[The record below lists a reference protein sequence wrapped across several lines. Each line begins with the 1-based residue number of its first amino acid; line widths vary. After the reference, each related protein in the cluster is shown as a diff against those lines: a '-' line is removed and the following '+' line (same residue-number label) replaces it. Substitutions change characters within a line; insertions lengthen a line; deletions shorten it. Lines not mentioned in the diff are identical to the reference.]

1 MRDLRSLLADVTDC
15 IGFFTRL
22 PVSGTAAPD
31 RAFAPALWAAPVAG
45 LVVAL
50 VGILFMAIAAGLGM
64 PPTICAL
71 VAIAATM
78 VATGALHEDG
88 LSDTVDGFF
97 GGFSRERR
105 LEIMKDSRIGAF
117 GAAALIFS
125 VALRAAA
132 LAAIGPTFEA
142 ACALVAAHMASR
154 ALLPA
159 MMHDV
164 RPAKP
169 EGLAAS
175 VGAVSRDTG
184 LAALALGAASLLL
197 FGLPLAAG
205 TAAALALIF
214 LFVRQQ
220 AVERIGGQTGDVL
233 GALQQL
239 AEIAVLCAAAAA
251 FA

>member
-22 PVSGTAAPD
+22 PVAGAAAPD
-31 RAFAPALWAAPVAG
+31 RAFAPALWAAPIAG
-45 LVVAL
+45 LAVAL
-50 VGILFMAIAAGLGM
+50 VGLLFMAIAAGMGM
-64 PPTICAL
+64 PPAICAF

-105 LEIMKDSRIGAF
+105 LEIMKDSRIGTF
-117 GAAALIFS
+117 GAAALVFS
-125 VALRAAA
+125 IALRAAA
-132 LAAIGPTFEA
+132 LAAIGPSWEA
-142 ACALVAAHMASR
+142 ACAVIAAHMASR

-164 RPAKP
+164 PPAKP
-169 EGLAAS
+169 DGLAAS
-175 VGAVSRDTG
+175 VGTVPRDTA

-197 FGLPLAAG
+197 LGLPLAVG
-205 TAAALALIF
+205 TAAALALVF
-214 LFVRQQ
+214 LFVRRQ
-220 AVERIGGQTGDVL
+220 AIERVGGQTGDVL

-239 AEIAVLCAAAAA
+239 AETAALCAAAAA